1 MAPEGDVREHPIQAR
16 PAAPDEHPAG
26 SVLGMGGLDP
36 VKILMVLMLAV
47 IVLGP
52 ERLPKAARQ
61 VGSAW
66 RELSKLRDRLEA
78 EVRSAMPDLDLPK
91 IPVLPQRGLTGYLTG
106 MMTSST
112 AASGATEVTEVTS
125 GSGIDLLGSNTR
137 PGGRPVSDI
146 ASAGT
151 AFPTSQWKTTAHEAV
166 AEHSE
171 LPAGWQAIG
180 APGLGYASGSNL
192 APVPSSAAS
201 GLLGIEASISFDE
214 PSWN

>member
-1 MAPEGDVREHPIQAR
+1 
-16 PAAPDEHPAG
+16 
-26 SVLGMGGLDP
+26 MGGLDP
-36 VKILMVLMLAV
+36 VKILIILMLAV

-61 VGSAW
+61 LGAAW
-66 RELSKLRDRLEA
+66 RELTRLRERLES

-91 IPVLPQRGLTGYLTG
+91 LPVLPQRGIAGYLTG
-106 MMTSST
+106 MMTSTTPSTGEAAAAGT
-112 AASGATEVTEVTS
+112 AAVGTAEVTADPA
-125 GSGIDLLGSNTR
+125 IDILGSTTR
-137 PGGRPVSDI
+137 PGSRPATDI
-146 ASAGT
+146 GHGGSARPRAGWRST
-151 AFPTSQWKTTAHEAV
+151 AREAV

-201 GLLGIEASISFDE
+201 AQLGIEASISFDE

>member
-1 MAPEGDVREHPIQAR
+1 
-16 PAAPDEHPAG
+16 
-26 SVLGMGGLDP
+26 MGGLDP
-36 VKILMVLMLAV
+36 VKILIILLMAV

-61 VGSAW
+61 IGSAW
-66 RELSKLRDRLEA
+66 RELSRLRERLES

-91 IPVLPQRGLTGYLTG
+91 LPVLPQRGLTGYLTG
-106 MMTSST
+106 MMTSAT
-112 AASGATEVTEVTS
+112 ASGGSRGDAEVTAGTDVP
-125 GSGIDLLGSNTR
+125 LLGSTTR
-137 PGGRPVSDI
+137 PGSGLATNIGGGGTLFPS
-146 ASAGT
+146 SAW
-151 AFPTSQWKTTAHEAV
+151 QHNAHEAV

-171 LPAGWQAIG
+171 LPAGWLAIG
-180 APGLGYASGSNL
+180 APGPGYASGSNL